1 MENLIIKRQ
10 RFNTYHEV
18 NIVCNSVGEEI
29 TRESNVNKRIRYGN
43 KTYLYNGK
51 KYNVLKWE
59 RII

>member
-18 NIVCNSVGEEI
+18 NIVCNSVGKEV

-43 KTYLYNGK
+43 KTYLYNG
-51 KYNVLKWE
+51 NVLKWE
-59 RII
+59 RI

>member
-1 MENLIIKRQ
+1 MESLIIKRI
-10 RFNTYHEV
+10 RNSTYNET
-18 NIVCNSVGEEI
+18 NIVCDESGKEI

>member
-18 NIVCNSVGEEI
+18 NIVCNSVGKEI
-29 TRESNVNKRIRYGN
+29 TRESNVNKRIRYGA

-59 RII
+59 RV

>member
-1 MENLIIKRQ
+1 MESLIIKRQ

-18 NIVCNSVGEEI
+18 NIVCNSAGKEI

-51 KYNVLKWE
+51 KCNVLKWE
-59 RII
+59 RV